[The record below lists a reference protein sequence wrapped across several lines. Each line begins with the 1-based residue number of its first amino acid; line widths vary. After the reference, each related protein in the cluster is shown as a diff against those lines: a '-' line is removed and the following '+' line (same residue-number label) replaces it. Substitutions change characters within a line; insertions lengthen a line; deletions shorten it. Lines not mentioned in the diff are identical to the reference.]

1 MVEEL
6 DFQQVLHT
14 SEIVLEGIS
23 DLVEFVGSVLYSA
36 LKVLTFPF
44 KN

>member
-6 DFQQVLHT
+6 DFQQVSPT
-14 SEIVLEGIS
+14 SKIVLEGIS
-23 DLVEFVGSVLYSA
+23 ELVEFVGFVLYFA
-36 LKVLTFPF
+36 PKVLTFAF